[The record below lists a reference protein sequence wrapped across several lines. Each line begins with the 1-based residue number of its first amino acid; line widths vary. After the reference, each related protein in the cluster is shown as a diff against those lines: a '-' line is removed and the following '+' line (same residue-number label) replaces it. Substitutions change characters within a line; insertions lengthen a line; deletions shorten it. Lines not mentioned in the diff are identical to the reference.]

1 MPGVSKQT
9 LSFALGRGGEGVQSS
24 QVLGPVLRG
33 PPHATFKTSPHRE
46 SRGPEMGESPAH
58 ITQRERDGARPG
70 IAPGPQLPGR
80 TLSSSG
86 EMVSLR
92 LKGGLGWPCGLG
104 FPHTPGFW
112 GPPRHPHQDD
122 GRIVYLSQSVPPVT
136 WGGTNFTLQ
145 TWKLRLGEAW
155 KAQQCRAT
163 LQTSQL
169 FTSISQASQYLG
181 AGGGADGHMADT
193 EAAGGGIHYLDSSH
207 SEI

>member
-1 MPGVSKQT
+1 M
-9 LSFALGRGGEGVQSS
+9 ALWTRI
-24 QVLGPVLRG
+24 P
-33 PPHATFKTSPHRE
+33 
-46 SRGPEMGESPAH
+46 
-58 ITQRERDGARPG
+58 
-70 IAPGPQLPGR
+70 
-80 TLSSSG
+80 
-86 EMVSLR
+86 
-92 LKGGLGWPCGLG
+92 
-104 FPHTPGFW
+104 PHTPFLGATTPP
-112 GPPRHPHQDD
+112 PPRRRC
-122 GRIVYLSQSVPPVT
+122 RIVYLSQSVPPVT